1 MTTTRTVEVHLE
13 ELGEEPALQRADSW
27 IAAALN
33 ALGGATGGEYRF
45 VARSADDDSGA
56 ATTVLEGA
64 TFPMMRF
71 LDLNALQEP
80 NPSTDIAQRLA
91 DLDRDLVADGWR
103 RQETSGR
110 HWWSR
115 TYEKA

>member
-1 MTTTRTVEVHLE
+1 MTTRTVEVHLE
-13 ELGEEPALQRADSW
+13 ELGGDSTF
-27 IAAALN
+27 ATVLKG
-33 ALGGATGGEYRF
+33 LGGAGGGEYRF
-45 VARSADDDSGA
+45 VARSAGDDSGA
-56 ATTVLEGA
+56 ATPVLEGVR
-64 TFPMMRF
+64 FPMLRF
-71 LDLNALQEP
+71 LDLDALKEP

-115 TYEKA
+115 TYEKAC

>member
-1 MTTTRTVEVHLE
+1 MTTRTLEVHLE
-13 ELGEEPALQRADSW
+13 ELGPPQPVRGENSW

-33 ALGGATGGEYRF
+33 ALGGAAGGQYRF

-56 ATTVLEGA
+56 ATTALEGA
-64 TFPMMRF
+64 TFPMMRL

-80 NPSTDIAQRLA
+80 KPGTDIAQRLA

-103 RQETSGR
+103 RQERSGR

-115 TYEKA
+115 TYEKAC

>member
-1 MTTTRTVEVHLE
+1 MSTRALEVHLE
-13 ELGEEPALQRADSW
+13 ELGEGPW

-33 ALGGATGGEYRF
+33 ALGGAAGFGQYRF
-45 VARSADDDSGA
+45 VARSADDESGA

-64 TFPMMRF
+64 TFPMLRF

-80 NPSTDIAQRLA
+80 NPSTDLAQRLA
-91 DLDRDLVADGWR
+91 DLDRDLVADGWS
-103 RQETSGR
+103 RQERSGR

-115 TYEKA
+115 TYEKAC

>member
-1 MTTTRTVEVHLE
+1 MTTRALEVHLE
-13 ELGEEPALQRADSW
+13 ERGADSW
-27 IAAALN
+27 FAAALN
-33 ALGGATGGEYRF
+33 AALGGGAGFGEYRF

-64 TFPMMRF
+64 AFPMLRF

-103 RQETSGR
+103 RRETSGR

-115 TYEKA
+115 TYEKAC

>member
-1 MTTTRTVEVHLE
+1 MTTRTVEVHLE
-13 ELGEEPALQRADSW
+13 ELLGPSW
-27 IAAALN
+27 RAAALAV
-33 ALGGATGGEYRF
+33 ALGSVADGEYRF

-56 ATTVLEGA
+56 AMTVLEGA

-115 TYEKA
+115 TYERAC

>member
-1 MTTTRTVEVHLE
+1 MTTRTVEVHLE
-13 ELGEEPALQRADSW
+13 ELVADSW
-27 IAAALN
+27 FAATLKALEGTG
-33 ALGGATGGEYRF
+33 GGAYRF

-64 TFPMMRF
+64 TFHMLPF

-80 NPSTDIAQRLA
+80 NPSTDIAHRLA

-103 RQETSGR
+103 RRETSGR

>member
-1 MTTTRTVEVHLE
+1 MTTRALEVHLE
-13 ELGEEPALQRADSW
+13 ELGEDSW

-33 ALGGATGGEYRF
+33 ALGGAAGFGQYRF
-45 VARSADDDSGA
+45 VARPAADDSGA
-56 ATTVLEGA
+56 VMTMLEGA
-64 TFPMMRF
+64 TFPMLRF
-71 LDLNALQEP
+71 LDLDALQEP
-80 NPSTDIAQRLA
+80 NPGTDIAQRLA

-115 TYEKA
+115 TYEKAW